1 MARQQEV
8 MGRNQTFIVS
18 PPEKALTQVRI
29 HWLLQLVTVN
39 KNQGFDFSLLDQLL
53 DQVTEGGGY
62 QLEFHLSV
70 LCMLTSV
77 NFTVVETWPNPWF

>member
-1 MARQQEV
+1 

-53 DQVTEGGGY
+53 DQVTEGGISIGISLVSAVY
-62 QLEFHLSV
+62 VDKCHFHS
-70 LCMLTSV
+70 CGDMA
-77 NFTVVETWPNPWF
+77 

>member
-1 MARQQEV
+1 MTRHHEV

-53 DQVTEGGGY
+53 DQVTEGGISIGNSLVSAVY
-62 QLEFHLSV
+62 VDKCHS
-70 LCMLTSV
+70 CGDMA
-77 NFTVVETWPNPWF
+77 

>member
-1 MARQQEV
+1 

-53 DQVTEGGGY
+53 DQVTEGGIFVGNSLVSAVY
-62 QLEFHLSV
+62 VDKCQLHSFGD
-70 LCMLTSV
+70 MA
-77 NFTVVETWPNPWF
+77 